1 MSVGELVLRAWE
13 ELVYRHI
20 VTRRGQRVLRQ
31 GLRVRELA
39 LALALVSLEERGV
52 PEPVLQ
58 VQAGVPVRLQ

>member
-39 LALALVSLEERGV
+39 LALVSLEERGV